1 MTATPPAPLS
11 REMALRVGLAART
24 LPDVTPR
31 QLLAVLLDKLGSPL
45 TEEKLGAVTVDQI
58 KAALIQAD
66 GVESDQLQS
75 PAAIPQI
82 KEAVRYLWG
91 EIGAGSDLPDP
102 VAYADGDMPDSIRVA
117 VASNDGED
125 ADGHFGSC
133 QRFLVYQVSKSEARL
148 IALRSTLGVE
158 QAEDRNVAR
167 AGIIA
172 DCQIVY
178 VVSIGG
184 PAAAKV
190 IRAGVFPVKL
200 KGEEPARDVIVRLQG
215 VLAGSP
221 PPWLAKIMGVS
232 PEERVRFQMDEEDW
246 AA

>member
-1 MTATPPAPLS
+1 MTAPPPASLS

-24 LPDVTPR
+24 LPDVAPK

-45 TEEKLGAVTVDQI
+45 TEDKLAAVTVDQL
-58 KAALIQAD
+58 KSALIQAD

-75 PAAIPQI
+75 PAAIPQL

-91 EIGAGSDLPDP
+91 EIGADNDLPDAE
-102 VAYADGDMPDSIRVA
+102 AYADGDLPDSIRVA
-117 VASNDGED
+117 VASNDGEQ

-148 IALRSTLGVE
+148 IALRSTLGSE

-167 AGIIA
+167 AGLIA

-200 KGEEPARDVIVRLQG
+200 KGEEPARAVIAKLKD

-232 PEERVRFQMDEEDW
+232 AEERVRFQTEEEDW